1 MKRVLFFLLGW
12 ILIVILIDV
21 GTTYYAFHNKIP
33 VEETGIL
40 RTSDYRSTDA
50 TLVFHLGYTF
60 LILSFSFWLIK
71 KYYDNNHQILL
82 FKIFVV
88 LLVILGL
95 TSTGVAIN
103 NIAVI
108 TQFL

>member
-12 ILIVILIDV
+12 ILFTILIDV

-40 RTSDYRSTDA
+40 RTSDYRSTDL

-60 LILSFSFWLIK
+60 LILSLSFWLIR
-71 KYYDNNHQILL
+71 KYYDNNHHKLL

-88 LLVILGL
+88 LLIILGL
-95 TSTGVAIN
+95 TSTGVAVN
-103 NIAVI
+103 NIIVI
-108 TQFL
+108 MKF